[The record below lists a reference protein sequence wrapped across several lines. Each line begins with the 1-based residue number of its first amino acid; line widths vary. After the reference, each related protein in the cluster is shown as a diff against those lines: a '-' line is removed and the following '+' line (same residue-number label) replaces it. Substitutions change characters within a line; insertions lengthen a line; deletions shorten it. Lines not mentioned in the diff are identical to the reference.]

1 MAITIREARPGEQE
15 AVRTL
20 LVATW
25 HDAHD
30 AVLGT
35 GRVNEI
41 TSIWHAPER
50 LADQIVDPAILF
62 LVAEDED
69 GRLVGHAMARMD
81 EDGGVHLI
89 RLYVR
94 PGFQGAGLGSRL
106 LSAAVEAFPQARFL
120 RLEVQAH
127 SHDAIRF
134 YERHG
139 LRTVA
144 TTEEMGGYTNV
155 PALVMEKRLRG

>member
-1 MAITIREARPGEQE
+1 MAIAIREARPGEE
-15 AVRTL
+15 GAVREL
-20 LVATW
+20 LAATW

-30 AVLGT
+30 AVLGRD
-35 GRVNEI
+35 RVNEI
-41 TSIWHAPER
+41 TSMWHAPER
-50 LADQIVDPAILF
+50 LADQIADPVILF
-62 LVAEDED
+62 LVAADED
-69 GRLVGHAMARMD
+69 GRLVGHAMARLD
-81 EDGGVHLI
+81 EDGGLHLI

-94 PGFQGAGLGSRL
+94 PGCQGSGLGSRL
-106 LSAAVEAFPQARFL
+106 LAAAVEAFPQARFL

-139 LRTVA
+139 LRQVA

-155 PALVMEKRLRG
+155 PALVMEKPLRG